1 MIYEA
6 IIYFLS
12 FVFII
17 AIPIFLHELGH
28 FMAARSVGIRIEKFY
43 IGFNF
48 FGLGLKKKYKD
59 TEYGIGLFPLGG
71 YVKASGILDESLD
84 ENIETEKKDY
94 EFRSKNVFQKL
105 WFLSA
110 GVIMNFILSIFI
122 YTCIFYSDGAQEF
135 IDKPIIGG
143 IQDEV
148 MTFDDNQDLIPV
160 KAPAKALG
168 LKKGDEILTING
180 YKINS
185 WTDIGEIVS
194 INQESLAHIT
204 WKRENKFYDGETYIL
219 SSPIPQGFS
228 IEKRGVL
235 GIIASS
241 NHMDLTM
248 LQSIEKSVSTTYS
261 IVKGTFYGFIG
272 LISGNLPLKYMTGIV
287 GIANIA
293 GETAQQDQ
301 ALLNLFLLM
310 AFISANLG
318 LLNILPIPGLDG
330 GHAAIAIIEGVIRR
344 DLPIN
349 IKYGIHFIGFI
360 LIMFLFVMTIYND
373 IVGL

>member
-1 MIYEA
+1 M
-6 IIYFLS
+6 IYFLS
-12 FVFII
+12 FIFII
-17 AIPIFLHELGH
+17 SLPIFLHELGH
-28 FMAARSVGIRIEKFY
+28 FLAARSVGIKVEKFY
-43 IGFNF
+43 FGFNF
-48 FGLGLKKKYKD
+48 FGLGIKKKYKE

-71 YVKASGILDESLD
+71 YVKVAGILDESLD
-84 ENIETEKKDY
+84 KNTETEKKDY

-110 GVIMNFILSIFI
+110 GVIMNFILSTFIF
-122 YTCIFYSDGAQEF
+122 TCIYYSNGIEEF
-135 IDKPIIGG
+135 IDKPIIGD
-143 IQDEV
+143 IQNEV
-148 MTFDDNQDLIPV
+148 MTFDANKDLIPV
-160 KAPAKALG
+160 KAPAKILG

-185 WTDIGEIVS
+185 WTDIGEIIS
-194 INQESLAHIT
+194 PDRESLAHIT

-219 SSPIPQGFS
+219 SSPIQKGFT
-228 IEKRGVL
+228 IEERGIL

-241 NHMDLTM
+241 NHIDLSI

-287 GIANIA
+287 GIVNIA

-301 ALLNLFLLM
+301 ALLNLFFLM

-330 GHAAIAIIEGVIRR
+330 GHAAIAIVEGVIRR

-349 IKYGIHFIGFI
+349 IKYGIQFIGFI
-360 LIMFLFVMTIYND
+360 LIMFLFGLTIYND